1 MLLGTSHD
9 HYLDNFRN
17 SSPGLLSLLF
27 CLNSIIISS
36 ATSNKP
42 SILMEG
48 LYLVLSLFVMPYSW
62 VDKLPKLTGLSLFG
76 NSITNVGTEVPLF
89 KTLIAFK
96 MANNRI
102 SNLGSFPKLTYLEE
116 LSFGDSDD
124 FSNVKSCG
132 SIDASL
138 PGKVPA
144 LKKLYLTRKTVDLYS
159 FSRFYNVEYLD
170 IHRAY
175 PILHY
180 SIPTSLET
188 KLPALVEVNG
198 GYNYVNT
205 IHNFPSFPNLEIP
218 RTQTWGCDRS
228 RFTSMPASFLSN
240 SPKLKELYAS
250 GQGLDSNPCAILFQ
264 SPWTCLVFQCQR

>member
-1 MLLGTSHD
+1 LLLGTSHD

-42 SILMEG
+42 SILMERP
-48 LYLVLSLFVMPYSW
+48 YLVLSLFVMPYSW

-144 LKKLYLTRKTVDLYS
+144 LKKFYLTRKTVDLYS

-175 PILHY
+175 PH
-180 SIPTSLET
+180 SIPNRWKPSYPHWL
-188 KLPALVEVNG
+188 KLTVG
-198 GYNYVNT
+198 T
-205 IHNFPSFPNLEIP
+205 IMSIRYTTFHP
-218 RTQTWGCDRS
+218 
-228 RFTSMPASFLSN
+228 FLIWKYREH
-240 SPKLKELYAS
+240 KLGAAID
-250 GQGLDSNPCAILFQ
+250 QDSHR
-264 SPWTCLVFQCQR
+264 CLRHS